1 MNRTQAMVRIEEMA
15 KLGGAL
21 PLPQAIANLAAVI
34 DHLDMYSDTYESD
47 VAALV
52 GVGAVLWRIDGDA
65 GPARPAPR
73 D

>member
-1 MNRTQAMVRIEEMA
+1 MVRIEEMA

-52 GVGAVLWRIDGDA
+52 GVGAVLWRIDGGA
-65 GPARPAPR
+65 GPARPVPR